1 VVECINKQTESGF
14 PPGTRFFCSVEQG
27 VKMSFRFYTN
37 MISQASRRIAATI
50 FIVGLLLIGFGVIIL
65 ALPQIFAFLAAAVF
79 FIAGVGC
86 GITAVKIFWVQRKF
100 VNLNR
105 DESQDYRQNVQIHSE
120 EYYD

>member
-1 VVECINKQTESGF
+1 
-14 PPGTRFFCSVEQG
+14 
-27 VKMSFRFYTN
+27 MSFRFYTN

-65 ALPQIFAFLAAAVF
+65 ALPEIFAFLAAAVF
-79 FIAGVGC
+79 FIAGIGC
-86 GITAVKIFWVQRKF
+86 GITAVKIFWFQRKF